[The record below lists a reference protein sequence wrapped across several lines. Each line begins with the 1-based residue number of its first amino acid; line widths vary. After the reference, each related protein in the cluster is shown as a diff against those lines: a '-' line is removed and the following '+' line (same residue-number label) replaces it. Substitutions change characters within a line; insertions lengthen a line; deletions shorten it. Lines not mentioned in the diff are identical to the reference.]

1 MGLFKNLRLLF
12 SEPLHLRMLELE
24 RRQELLE
31 DYTDQKLDSMKSYS
45 GRVLKRERDE
55 AARAPRTNERQE
67 VNGVASPESTN
78 PRVARLLARRARR
91 MGARH
96 NDSPVG

>member
-12 SEPLHLRMLELE
+12 NEPLHLRMLELE

-45 GRVLKRERDE
+45 ARVLKRERD
-55 AARAPRTNERQE
+55 AAPSPRISDREV
-67 VNGVASPESTN
+67 VNGVATPTNLSP
-78 PRVARLLARRARR
+78 RAAALVARRAAR
-91 MGARH
+91 MGSRH
-96 NDSPVG
+96 VDLSGQ